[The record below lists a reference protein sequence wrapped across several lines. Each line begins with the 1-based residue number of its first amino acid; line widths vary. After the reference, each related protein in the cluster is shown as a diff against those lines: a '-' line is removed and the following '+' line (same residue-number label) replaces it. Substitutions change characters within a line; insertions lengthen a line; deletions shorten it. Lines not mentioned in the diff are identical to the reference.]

1 MPRVTIKEIAR
12 RAGVSKGA
20 VSYALNNQP
29 GVSAATRA
37 RVLRVAEEMEWV
49 PNRAARQ
56 LSAARSETF
65 GLVLARTAQTLTEEP
80 FYMGFVGGVESVL
93 AERSYALALQ
103 VVTNLDEE
111 LATYRKWAA
120 ERRVDG
126 VIVVDLRVADP
137 RIPLLRKLGLPAV
150 LVGDPELADGL
161 PCVWTDA
168 TAAMH
173 SAVGHV
179 ASLGHRLV
187 GRVAGP
193 PEYGD
198 VWIRDRAFG
207 EASSRFGLETKVIH
221 TDYSADEGA
230 AATRDLLAADPRPTA
245 IIYDNDLMAVAG
257 LSVAQG
263 LGASVPRDITLI
275 AWDDSTLCR
284 ITHPRLTAM
293 SHNIVGFG
301 AEVTHRLLNL
311 LDGARPEPHLYS
323 TPLLNI
329 RDSSAPPPT
338 LTPTPLCNRPPRYA
352 PRPHPTP

>member
-1 MPRVTIKEIAR
+1 VPRVTIKEIAR

-80 FYMGFVGGVESVL
+80 FSMGFVGGVESVL

-103 VVTNLDEE
+103 VVTNLDDE

-150 LVGDPELADGL
+150 LVGEPELADGL
-161 PCVWTDA
+161 PCVFTDA
-168 TAAMH
+168 TAAMNT
-173 SAVGHV
+173 ALAHV
-179 ASLGHRLV
+179 TSLGHRRV

-198 VWIRDRAFG
+198 VWIRDRAFAA
-207 EASSRFGLETKVIH
+207 ASSRFGLQVNVIH

-230 AATRDLLAADPRPTA
+230 TATRDLLATDPRPTA

-257 LSVAQG
+257 LSVVQG
-263 LGASVPRDITLI
+263 LGACVPRDITLV

-301 AEVTHRLLNL
+301 AEVTHRLLDL
-311 LDGARPEPHLYS
+311 LEGAPPQPHLYS

-329 RDSSAPPPT
+329 RGSSAPPP
-338 LTPTPLCNRPPRYA
+338 PTAPTCNRPPRYA
-352 PRPHPTP
+352 PRPHHTP